1 MVENPGNTITVGIHG
16 GAGSKY
22 SIRYPTTTAT
32 EDSEEDAFN
41 RSASNRGAT
50 KMCHAIAMAI
60 PTSKPTTPAAN
71 AALRR

>member
-1 MVENPGNTITVGIHG
+1 MVENPGNTITVGIHV

-32 EDSEEDAFN
+32 EDSEEAAN
-41 RSASNRGAT
+41 RSESNRGAT
-50 KMCHAIAMAI
+50 KMCHEIAIAT

-71 AALRR
+71 AALPR